1 LQPANFCLNLRI
13 VNTQVNPA
21 NGSVDLKKIALPAG
35 PIVALLAGSLMWFSG
50 SSSFEACLTFGITSW
65 VVIWWMFEPIPIPA
79 TSLIPLAL
87 LPASGILTP
96 QEVGAAYGHP
106 LVLLLMGGFLL
117 ATALEKSGA
126 HHRVA
131 LTMVNAFGNT
141 SARRLVLGFMTA
153 SAVLSMWISNTATV
167 LMLLPVAI
175 AVIDNA
181 DDERL
186 ATPLLLGIAYGASI
200 GGMGTPI
207 GTPPNVVFMGVYEQ
221 TVGQSVSFS
230 QWMSIALPIVGV
242 LLPLAGWW
250 VTRNLKQQ
258 GHYQLPPVG
267 AWQTAEKRVF
277 WVFSL
282 TALCW
287 ITRSEPFGGWT
298 AWLSLPY
305 SNDAI
310 VAFIGVVA
318 LFLIPDGKGNKL
330 LDWETANKIPWGMLI
345 LFGAGISIATAF
357 INSGLSTTIGQQL
370 EQLSTLPLLMMIAII
385 CLSVT
390 FLTEVTSNTAT
401 TTLLMPILAAAA
413 LGTNTDPKLFM
424 IPAALSASCAFMLP
438 VATPPNVITF
448 STGQF
453 SVKTMA
459 QEGLAINL
467 LGILVIST
475 LSFLLLS

>member
-1 LQPANFCLNLRI
+1 
-13 VNTQVNPA
+13 
-21 NGSVDLKKIALPAG
+21 
-35 PIVALLAGSLMWFSG
+35 MWFSG
-50 SSSFEACLTFGITSW
+50 GGTAAACITLGITAW

-87 LPASGILTP
+87 LPLFGVLNAK
-96 QEVGAAYGHP
+96 EVGAAYGHP

-126 HHRVA
+126 HRRVA
-131 LTMVNAFGNT
+131 LTMVRAFGDS
-141 SARRLVLGFMTA
+141 SARRLVFGFMAA

-167 LMLLPVAI
+167 LMLLPVAV
-175 AVIDNA
+175 AVIEGA
-181 DDERL
+181 EDDRL

-207 GTPPNVVFMGVYEQ
+207 GTPPNVVFMGVYQE
-221 TVGQSVSFS
+221 TIGQSISFS
-230 QWMSIALPIVGV
+230 QWMMWALPVVIV
-242 LLPLAGWW
+242 LLPLAGLW
-250 VTRNLKQQ
+250 VTRNLRHH
-258 GHYQLPPVG
+258 GHYQLPTVG
-267 AWQTAEKRVF
+267 AWRTSEKRVF
-277 WVFSL
+277 MVFSL

-298 AWLSLPY
+298 AWLGLPY

-310 VAFIGVVA
+310 VAFLGVVA
-318 LFLIPDGKGNKL
+318 LFLIPNGEGDRL
-330 LDWETANKIPWGMLI
+330 LDWETANRIPWGMLI

-357 INSGLSTTIGQQL
+357 INSGLSATIGERL
-370 EQLSTLPLLMMIAII
+370 EQLSTLPLLLMIVII

-413 LGTNTDPKLFM
+413 LGTHTDPKLFM

-448 STGQF
+448 STGRF

-459 QEGLAINL
+459 QEGFAVNL
-467 LGILVIST
+467 LGAVVIST
-475 LSFLLLS
+475 LTYLLLG

>member
-1 LQPANFCLNLRI
+1 MDAQAQIDRQYPDF
-13 VNTQVNPA
+13 
-21 NGSVDLKKIALPAG
+21 KKLALLLG
-35 PIVALLAGSLMWFSG
+35 PIVALLAGGLMWFSAG
-50 SSSFEACLTFGITSW
+50 ATPAACITLAITVW
-65 VVIWWMFEPIPIPA
+65 VVVWWMFEPIPIPA

-87 LPASGILTP
+87 LPLFGVLTP
-96 QEVGAAYGHP
+96 KELGAAYGHP

-117 ATALEKSGA
+117 ATALERSGA
-126 HHRVA
+126 HRRIA
-131 LTMVNAFGNT
+131 LTMVRAFGGT
-141 SARRLVLGFMTA
+141 SSKRLVYGFMAA

-175 AVIDNA
+175 AVVDGTE
-181 DDERL
+181 DDTL

-207 GTPPNVVFMGVYEQ
+207 GTPPNVVFMGVYEE
-221 TVGQSVSFS
+221 TVGQSISFA
-230 QWMSIALPIVGV
+230 QWMFWAVPVVLV
-242 LLPLAGWW
+242 LLPLAGLW
-250 VTRNLKQQ
+250 VTRRLTHQ
-258 GHYQLPPVG
+258 GNFVLPEVG
-267 AWQTAEKRVF
+267 SWRTPERRVF
-277 WVFSL
+277 IVFAL

-298 AWLSLPY
+298 AWLGLAY

-318 LFLIPDGKGNKL
+318 LFLIPNGEGAKL
-330 LDWETANKIPWGMLI
+330 LDWETANKIPWGILI
-345 LFGAGISIATAF
+345 LFGAGISLATAF
-357 INSGLSTTIGQQL
+357 INSGLSASIGSSL
-370 EQLSTLPLLMMIAII
+370 EQLSTLPLMLMIAVI

-413 LGTNTDPKLFM
+413 LGAGTDPKLFM

-448 STGQF
+448 STGRF
-453 SVKTMA
+453 SVRTMA
-459 QEGLAINL
+459 KEGFAVNL
-467 LGILVIST
+467 IGVVVIST
-475 LSFLLLS
+475 LSYLLLSQAA